1 MAYEKRFVDSLIG
14 GMIIRIAK
22 FGEPVTAGNVVGEGA
37 KPDAPSTEKP
47 GPWLTLGKIK
57 TATSERQ
64 KKTATVEGVSD
75 AGYYEFRDLSI
86 AQQSKLKFT
95 TQEVTPEAIQ
105 LAFGVDESLEDD
117 KASTPFSSSGNVRCW
132 VYGELRNSGQG
143 AEKLAEFC
151 VMGDLSLTNSP
162 NFASDPVTCEF
173 ELSIK
178 NSPLATFTSLALAKL
193 AAE

>member
-1 MAYEKRFVDSLIG
+1 M
-14 GMIIRIAK
+14 
-22 FGEPVTAGNVVGEGA
+22 
-37 KPDAPSTEKP
+37 
-47 GPWLTLGKIK
+47 
-57 TATSERQ
+57 
-64 KKTATVEGVSD
+64 EGVND
-75 AGYYEFRDLSI
+75 AGFYEMRDLSI

-105 LAFGVDESLEDD
+105 LAFGVAGELEDNQE
-117 KASTPFSSSGNVRCW
+117 AVPFSSSGNIRCW
-132 VYGELRNSGQG
+132 VYGELRNSGNN
-143 AEKLAEFC
+143 AEKLAEIC

-193 AAE
+193 AAD

>member
-1 MAYEKRFVDSLIG
+1 MAYEKRFVDNLIG

-22 FGEPVTAGNVVGEGA
+22 FGETITTGNVVGEGA
-37 KPDAPSTEKP
+37 KPDAPTPEKP

-64 KKTATVEGVSD
+64 KKTATVEGVND
-75 AGYYEFRDLSI
+75 AGYYEMRDLSI

-105 LAFGVDESLEDD
+105 L
-117 KASTPFSSSGNVRCW
+117 
-132 VYGELRNSGQG
+132 
-143 AEKLAEFC
+143 
-151 VMGDLSLTNSP
+151 
-162 NFASDPVTCEF
+162 ASDPVTCEF

-193 AAE
+193 AAD